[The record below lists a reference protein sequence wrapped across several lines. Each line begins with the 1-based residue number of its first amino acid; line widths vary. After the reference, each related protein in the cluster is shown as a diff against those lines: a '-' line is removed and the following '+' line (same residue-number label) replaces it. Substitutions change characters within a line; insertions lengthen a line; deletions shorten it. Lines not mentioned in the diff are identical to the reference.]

1 MAETGVA
8 GAWPAASAAASPAK
22 YGAALVTAAEEDLP
36 YGLPMSVAV
45 EGEHLVVSLRGEI
58 DVGNAEVLPAA
69 LLAAT
74 SGSDTS
80 VMIDIGEVTFLD
92 SSGLRAILICEA
104 TLRRED
110 ISLKVRNPTEQ
121 ARRVF
126 EITGLRH
133 LLV

>member
-1 MAETGVA
+1 
-8 GAWPAASAAASPAK
+8 
-22 YGAALVTAAEEDLP
+22 VTAAEELP

-74 SGSDTS
+74 SAFDTS

-110 ISLKVRNPTEQ
+110 ISLKVRNPSEQ